1 MESKDI
7 KKISEEK
14 DNQSEVRTSKEI
26 VEEFKKDK
34 KEQSNNINN
43 FRFAVFIFGIITLI
57 SFVLYL
63 VELVNSENS
72 LGTLLVVLIM
82 GAFTN
87 MYAVIYKCSTTTNK
101 VRFGDFAGL
110 SLCLA
115 LLALINLHWSA
126 VTPDVLTVEIQYKVE
141 SYSVEDGELVYAD
154 GTTGLIGADGGPG
167 LSKENVRLHIGEVEQ
182 GGDNYVLETTT
193 YLSRDTW
200 YAHQQDIVSSSYELY
215 IQTPNEVENIGSNEN
230 TLNGEEMQIITE
242 GSSISENSLD
252 ETMENEATESD
263 TEASTS
269 EEETVTE

>member
-1 MESKDI
+1 MESKDM
-7 KKISEEK
+7 KKASEEK
-14 DNQSEVRTSKEI
+14 DGQSEVRTSKEI
-26 VEEFKKDK
+26 VEEFKKNK
-34 KEQSNNINN
+34 KEQSNSINN
-43 FRFAVFIFGIITLI
+43 FRFAVFLFGIITLI

-87 MYAVIYKCSTTTNK
+87 MYAVIYKYSTTTNE

-126 VTPDVLTVEIQYKVE
+126 VTPDVLTVEAQYKVE

>member
-1 MESKDI
+1 M
-7 KKISEEK
+7 KKASEEK
-14 DNQSEVRTSKEI
+14 DGQSEVKTSKEI

-34 KEQSNNINN
+34 KEQSNSINN

-87 MYAVIYKCSTTTNK
+87 MYAVIYKCSTTNK
-101 VRFGDFAGL
+101 IRFGDFAGL

-126 VTPDVLTVEIQYKVE
+126 VTPDVLTVEVQYKVE
-141 SYSVEDGELVYAD
+141 SYSVEDGELVYSD

-182 GGDNYVLETTT
+182 GGDNYVLETTI

-263 TEASTS
+263 ATESDTEASTS

>member
-1 MESKDI
+1 MKSKDM
-7 KKISEEK
+7 KKASEEK
-14 DNQSEVRTSKEI
+14 DGQSEVRTSKEI

-34 KEQSNNINN
+34 KEQSNSINN

-72 LGTLLVVLIM
+72 LSTLLVVLIM

-87 MYAVIYKCSTTTNK
+87 MYAVIYKCSTTNK